1 MRDQELEEEGQ
12 SENSD
17 FKKIALLSVPMWRSG
32 LGIQSC
38 SNSGAGCKGSK
49 GSVPDLGISTCQGVW
64 PTQIQLLMEGERKG
78 IIHVGMA
85 TLGKSMK
92 AH

>member
-38 SNSGAGCKGSK
+38 
-49 GSVPDLGISTCQGVW
+49 
-64 PTQIQLLMEGERKG
+64 
-78 IIHVGMA
+78 
-85 TLGKSMK
+85 
-92 AH
+92 